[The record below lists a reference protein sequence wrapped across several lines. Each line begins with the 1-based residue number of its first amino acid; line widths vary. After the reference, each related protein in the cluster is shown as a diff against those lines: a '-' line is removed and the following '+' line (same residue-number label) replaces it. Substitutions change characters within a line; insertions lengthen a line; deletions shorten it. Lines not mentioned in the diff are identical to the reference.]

1 MSLFYLSTAC
11 QADIFIGLDCVV
23 KCILHLLKLF
33 SKLGH
38 VLGYHCWILLVHHN
52 ALDKISN
59 LFHLAFLHA
68 KARSLWYPYPH
79 ATRVHIV
86 SACLLELFFD
96 GTPVAKLSH
105 IYSNLV

>member
-1 MSLFYLSTAC
+1 MIGKRMSLLFSLSLYLSISAAAC
-11 QADIFIGLDCVV
+11 QTDIFIGLDCVV
-23 KCILHLLKLF
+23 KCILQLLKLF

-59 LFHLAFLHA
+59 LFHLAFFHA

-86 SACLLELFFD
+86 SACLD
-96 GTPVAKLSH
+96 VTWQ
-105 IYSNLV
+105 